1 MEFDPQDQKIVE
13 LLTKLK
19 GANGEYPS
27 EMLESR
33 RQTYLNQMAGLGLG
47 AGLETMLKN
56 AAKNGNGAGF
66 TPPTAGPLLEVALV
80 VAIIVEAGTLAFF
93 YRDRVVDFFKS
104 TSTTPATQEVTSPPV
119 STFSFPTMEVSISAI
134 PTESLAE
141 IAASPA
147 TEEVTSPSISTF
159 SFPTES
165 LAGIVASTA
174 TPGAPGDL
182 NTNSPAGGATQVS
195 TNSTP
200 NPNVNNGNN
209 GNHYGQTPKPERTK
223 DHNRNQPP

>member
-47 AGLETMLKN
+47 AGLETVLKN
-56 AAKNGNGAGF
+56 AANNGNGGGF

-80 VAIIVEAGTLAFF
+80 VAIIFEAGTLAFF

-104 TSTTPATQEVTSPPV
+104 TSKTPAAREINSPPV
-119 STFSFPTMEVSISAI
+119 STFSFPTIEVSISAI
-134 PTESLAE
+134 PTESLAG
-141 IAASPA
+141 IA
-147 TEEVTSPSISTF
+147 V
-159 SFPTES
+159 
-165 LAGIVASTA
+165 STA

-182 NTNSPAGGATQVS
+182 NTNNPEGGATQVA

-200 NPNVNNGNN
+200 NPNGNNGNN

-223 DHNRNQPP
+223 DNNRNQPP

>member
-1 MEFDPQDQKIVE
+1 MEFDPQDEKIVE

-19 GANGEYPS
+19 GANAEYPS

-33 RQTYLNQMAGLGLG
+33 RQTYRNQMAGLGLG
-47 AGLETMLKN
+47 VGLEAVLKN
-56 AAKNGNGAGF
+56 AAKNGNGGGF

-134 PTESLAE
+134 PTESLAG
-141 IAASPA
+141 IAATAATQEVSPP
-147 TEEVTSPSISTF
+147 VSTF

-182 NTNSPAGGATQVS
+182 NINSPEGGATQVS

-223 DHNRNQPP
+223 DNNRNQPP